1 MIPDGEL
8 YNTDPISAGTVS
20 DLETAVID
28 TEQVGQPVGYG
39 QGVQI
44 QDGMVV
50 PATNG
55 HIFGVAVKRFHTSAD
70 HLYPE
75 LMENEKWEQGEMIGV
90 LRDGT
95 IYVPVNVDVNANEN
109 AAVDTDGNFKVAG
122 TSDQVVG
129 VFLSSAN
136 AGSTARMQT
145 RIQFANDAV
154 TGTGIEDPNS
164 TQADTTTPTTQPD
177 QSSSSGTS
185 TTSGTTSTNG
195 GKQ

>member
-20 DLETAVID
+20 DLETAVIN

-44 QDGMVV
+44 KDGMVV
-50 PATNG
+50 PATKG
-55 HIFGVAVKRFHTSAD
+55 HIFGVAVKRHHTNAD
-70 HLYPE
+70 HLYPD
-75 LMENEKWEQGEMIGV
+75 LVKGEKWEQGEMIAV

-122 TSDQVVG
+122 ASDSVVG

-136 AGSTARMQT
+136 AGSTARLQT
-145 RIQFANDAV
+145 RIQLANDAV

-164 TQADTTTPTTQPD
+164 TQANTTKPVTPA

-185 TTSGTTSTNG
+185 NSGTTSTNG
-195 GKQ
+195 GK

>member
-8 YNTDPISAGTVS
+8 YNTGSISAGTVS
-20 DLETAVID
+20 DLETAVIN

-44 QDGMVV
+44 KDGMVV
-50 PATNG
+50 PATKG
-55 HIFGVAVKRFHTSAD
+55 HIFGIAVKRYHTNAD
-70 HLYPE
+70 HLYPD
-75 LMENEKWEQGEMIGV
+75 LMANEKWEQGEMIAV

-122 TSDQVVG
+122 TSDSVVG

-136 AGSTARMQT
+136 AGSTARLQT
-145 RIQFANDAV
+145 RIQLANDAV
-154 TGTGIEDPNS
+154 TGTGIQDPNS
-164 TQADTTTPTTQPD
+164 TQANTTKPVTPA
-177 QSSSSGTS
+177 QSSSSGPS
-185 TTSGTTSTNG
+185 NSGTTSTNG
-195 GKQ
+195 GK

>member
-20 DLETAVID
+20 DLETAVIN

-44 QDGMVV
+44 KDGTVI
-50 PATNG
+50 PATKG
-55 HIFGVAVKRFHTSAD
+55 HIFGVAIKRYHTNAD
-70 HLYPE
+70 HLYPQ
-75 LMENEKWEQGEMIGV
+75 LMANEKWEQGEMIGV

-122 TSDQVVG
+122 ASDSVVG

-136 AGSTARMQT
+136 AGSTARLQT
-145 RIQFANDAV
+145 RIQLANDAV

-164 TQADTTTPTTQPD
+164 TQANTTQPVTPAK
-177 QSSSSGTS
+177 SSSSGTS
-185 TTSGTTSTNG
+185 TSGTTSTNG
-195 GKQ
+195 GK

>member
-8 YNTDPISAGTVS
+8 YNTGSISAGTVS
-20 DLETAVID
+20 DLETAVIN

-44 QDGMVV
+44 KDGMVV
-50 PATNG
+50 PATKG
-55 HIFGVAVKRFHTSAD
+55 HIFGIAVKRYHTNAD
-70 HLYPE
+70 HLYPD
-75 LMENEKWEQGEMIGV
+75 LMANEKWEQGEMIAV

-122 TSDQVVG
+122 TNDSVVG

-136 AGSTARMQT
+136 AGSTARLQT
-145 RIQFANDAV
+145 RIQLANDAV

-164 TQADTTTPTTQPD
+164 TQANTTKPVTPA

-185 TTSGTTSTNG
+185 TSGTTSTNG
-195 GKQ
+195 GK

>member
-20 DLETAVID
+20 DLETAVIN

-44 QDGMVV
+44 KDGTVI
-50 PATNG
+50 PATKG
-55 HIFGVAVKRFHTSAD
+55 HIFGVAVKRHHTNAD

-75 LMENEKWEQGEMIGV
+75 LMANEKWEQGEMIGV

-122 TSDQVVG
+122 TSDSVVG

-136 AGSTARMQT
+136 AGSTARLQT
-145 RIQFANDAV
+145 RIQLANDAV

-164 TQADTTTPTTQPD
+164 TQANTTKPVTPA
-177 QSSSSGTS
+177 QSSSSGAS
-185 TTSGTTSTNG
+185 TSGTTSTNG
-195 GKQ
+195 GK

>member
-8 YNTDPISAGTVS
+8 YNTGSISAGTVS
-20 DLETAVID
+20 DLETAVIN

-44 QDGMVV
+44 NNGMVV
-50 PATNG
+50 PATKG
-55 HIFGVAVKRFHTSAD
+55 HIFGVAIKRYHTNAD
-70 HLYPE
+70 HLYPD
-75 LMENEKWEQGEMIGV
+75 LLKGEKWEQGEMIGV

-122 TSDQVVG
+122 TSDSVVG

-136 AGSTARMQT
+136 AGSTARLQT
-145 RIQFANDAV
+145 RIQLANDAV
-154 TGTGIEDPNS
+154 TGTGIEDSNS
-164 TQADTTTPTTQPD
+164 TQANTTKPAASTQP
-177 QSSSSGTS
+177 STSGTS
-185 TTSGTTSTNG
+185 TSGTTSTNG
-195 GKQ
+195 GK

>member
-20 DLETAVID
+20 DLETAVIN

-44 QDGMVV
+44 KDGMVV
-50 PATNG
+50 PATKG
-55 HIFGVAVKRFHTSAD
+55 HIFGIAVKRYHTNAD
-70 HLYPE
+70 HLYPD
-75 LMENEKWEQGEMIGV
+75 LMANEKWEQGEMIAV

-122 TSDQVVG
+122 TSDSVVG

-136 AGSTARMQT
+136 AGSTARLQT
-145 RIQFANDAV
+145 RIQLANDAV

-164 TQADTTTPTTQPD
+164 TQASTTKPVTPA

-185 TTSGTTSTNG
+185 NSGTTSTNG

>member
-8 YNTDPISAGTVS
+8 YNTGSISAGTVS
-20 DLETAVID
+20 DLETAVIN

-44 QDGMVV
+44 KDGMVV
-50 PATNG
+50 PATKG
-55 HIFGVAVKRFHTSAD
+55 HIFGIAVKRYHTNAD
-70 HLYPE
+70 HLYPD
-75 LMENEKWEQGEMIGV
+75 LMANEKWEQGEMIGV

-122 TSDQVVG
+122 TSDSVVG

-136 AGSTARMQT
+136 AGSTARLQT

-164 TQADTTTPTTQPD
+164 TQASTTKPVTPA

-185 TTSGTTSTNG
+185 NSGTTSTNG

>member
-20 DLETAVID
+20 DLETAVIN

-44 QDGMVV
+44 KDGTVI
-50 PATNG
+50 PATKG
-55 HIFGVAVKRFHTSAD
+55 HIFGVAIKRYHTNAD
-70 HLYPE
+70 HLYPD
-75 LMENEKWEQGEMIGV
+75 LMKNEKWEQGEMIGV

-122 TSDQVVG
+122 ASDSVVG

-136 AGSTARMQT
+136 AGSTARLQT
-145 RIQFANDAV
+145 RIQLANDAV

-164 TQADTTTPTTQPD
+164 TQANTTKPVTPA
-177 QSSSSGTS
+177 QSSGSGTS
-185 TTSGTTSTNG
+185 TSGTTSTNG

>member
-20 DLETAVID
+20 DLETAVIN

-44 QDGMVV
+44 KDGMVV
-50 PATNG
+50 PATKG
-55 HIFGVAVKRFHTSAD
+55 HIFGIAIKRFDTNAD
-70 HLYPE
+70 HLYPQ
-75 LMENEKWEQGEMIGV
+75 LMANEKWEQGEMIGV

-122 TSDQVVG
+122 ASDSVVG

-136 AGSTARMQT
+136 AGSTARLQT
-145 RIQFANDAV
+145 RIQLANDAV

-164 TQADTTTPTTQPD
+164 TQANTTKPATPA

-185 TTSGTTSTNG
+185 TSGTTSTNG
-195 GKQ
+195 GK

>member
-8 YNTDPISAGTVS
+8 YNTGSISAGTVS
-20 DLETAVID
+20 DLETAVIN

-44 QDGMVV
+44 KDGMVV
-50 PATNG
+50 PATKG
-55 HIFGVAVKRFHTSAD
+55 HIFGIAVKRYHTNAD
-70 HLYPE
+70 HLYPD
-75 LMENEKWEQGEMIGV
+75 LMANEKWEQGEMIAV

-122 TSDQVVG
+122 ASDSVVG

-136 AGSTARMQT
+136 AGSTARLQT
-145 RIQFANDAV
+145 RIQLANDAV

-164 TQADTTTPTTQPD
+164 TQANTTKPVTPA

-185 TTSGTTSTNG
+185 NSGTTSTNG
-195 GKQ
+195 GK

>member
-8 YNTDPISAGTVS
+8 YNTGSISAGTVS
-20 DLETAVID
+20 DLETAVIN

-44 QDGMVV
+44 KDGMVV
-50 PATNG
+50 PATKG
-55 HIFGVAVKRFHTSAD
+55 HIFGIAVKRYHTNAD
-70 HLYPE
+70 HLYPD
-75 LMENEKWEQGEMIGV
+75 LMANEKWEQGEMIAV

-122 TSDQVVG
+122 TSDQIVG

-136 AGSTARMQT
+136 AGSTARLQT
-145 RIQFANDAV
+145 RIQLANDAV

-164 TQADTTTPTTQPD
+164 TQANTTKPVTPAQP
-177 QSSSSGTS
+177 SSSGAS
-185 TTSGTTSTNG
+185 TSGITSTNG
-195 GKQ
+195 GK

>member
-20 DLETAVID
+20 DLETAVIN

-44 QDGMVV
+44 KDGMVV
-50 PATNG
+50 PATKG
-55 HIFGVAVKRFHTSAD
+55 HIFGIAVKRYHTNAD
-70 HLYPE
+70 HLYPD
-75 LMENEKWEQGEMIGV
+75 LMANEKWEQGEMIAV

-122 TSDQVVG
+122 ASDSVVG

-136 AGSTARMQT
+136 AGSTARLQT
-145 RIQFANDAV
+145 RIQLANDAV

-164 TQADTTTPTTQPD
+164 TQANTTKPVTPA

-185 TTSGTTSTNG
+185 NSGTTSTNG

>member
-8 YNTDPISAGTVS
+8 YNTGSISAGTVS
-20 DLETAVID
+20 DLETAVIN

-44 QDGMVV
+44 KDGMVV
-50 PATNG
+50 PATKG
-55 HIFGVAVKRFHTSAD
+55 HIFGVAVKRYHTNAD
-70 HLYPE
+70 HLYPD
-75 LMENEKWEQGEMIGV
+75 LMANEKWEQGEMIAV

-122 TSDQVVG
+122 TSDQIVG

-164 TQADTTTPTTQPD
+164 TQANTTKPATPA
-177 QSSSSGTS
+177 QSSSSGS
-185 TTSGTTSTNG
+185 STSGTTSTNG
-195 GKQ
+195 GK

>member
-8 YNTDPISAGTVS
+8 YNTGSISAGTVS
-20 DLETAVID
+20 DLETAVIN

-44 QDGMVV
+44 KDGMVV
-50 PATNG
+50 PATKG
-55 HIFGVAVKRFHTSAD
+55 HIFGIAVKRYHTNAD
-70 HLYPE
+70 HLYPD
-75 LMENEKWEQGEMIGV
+75 LMANEKWEQGEMIAV

-122 TSDQVVG
+122 ASDSVVG

-136 AGSTARMQT
+136 AGSTARLQT
-145 RIQFANDAV
+145 RIQLANDAV

-164 TQADTTTPTTQPD
+164 TQASTTKPVTPA

-185 TTSGTTSTNG
+185 NSGTTSTNG

>member
-8 YNTDPISAGTVS
+8 YNTGSISAGTVS
-20 DLETAVID
+20 DLETAVIN

-39 QGVQI
+39 HGVQI
-44 QDGMVV
+44 KDGMVV
-50 PATNG
+50 PATKG
-55 HIFGVAVKRFHTSAD
+55 HIFGIAVKRDHTNAD

-75 LMENEKWEQGEMIGV
+75 LMANEKWEQGEMIGV

-122 TSDQVVG
+122 ASDSVVG

-136 AGSTARMQT
+136 AGSTARLQT
-145 RIQFANDAV
+145 RIQLANDAV

-164 TQADTTTPTTQPD
+164 TQASTTKPVTPA

-185 TTSGTTSTNG
+185 NSGTTSTNG
-195 GKQ
+195 GK